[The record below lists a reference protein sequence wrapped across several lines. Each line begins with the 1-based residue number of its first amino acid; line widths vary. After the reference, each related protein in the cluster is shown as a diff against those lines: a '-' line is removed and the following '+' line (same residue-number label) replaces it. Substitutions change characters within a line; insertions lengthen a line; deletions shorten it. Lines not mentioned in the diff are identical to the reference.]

1 MFSYKA
7 WTDQCELGVVE
18 ATRRIR
24 ESNAHIPQHSV
35 ISMAQQTCWC
45 PAYSETGDMIVHLTK
60 DVVANNFLIVSP
72 TTQINLS
79 GSPVQTLPLHK
90 TFDYV
95 NLADAGITDLV
106 SRLREFKQGVS
117 QAYIN
122 KAYGE
127 FRQAWIKYVSEVVA
141 EITMK

>member
-1 MFSYKA
+1 
-7 WTDQCELGVVE
+7 
-18 ATRRIR
+18 
-24 ESNAHIPQHSV
+24 
-35 ISMAQQTCWC
+35 MAQQTCWC
-45 PAYSETGDMIVHLTK
+45 PAYSDTGALIIHRRK
-60 DVVANNFLIVSP
+60 DAITDHFLIVCGTS
-72 TTQINLS
+72 QVNLS
-79 GSPVQTLPLHK
+79 GMINGILPS

-106 SRLREFKQGVS
+106 SRLCEFKQGVS